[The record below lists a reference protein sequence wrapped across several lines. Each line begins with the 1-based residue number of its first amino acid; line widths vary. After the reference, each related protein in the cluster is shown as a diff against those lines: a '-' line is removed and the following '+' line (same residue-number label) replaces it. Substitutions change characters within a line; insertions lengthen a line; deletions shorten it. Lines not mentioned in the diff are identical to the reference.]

1 MILSKGQAALAK
13 CESELRALLSQ
24 AASSGDYDAVIKLTS
39 WARAVAGLTGG
50 DLISFTETALK
61 NAPKRKAPGTTY
73 PRFERR
79 GDSLVKIGWSKREK
93 AEYEHKAPLA
103 SVALVAGKVRKK
115 GADGRIFQISGL
127 LPCESTDGET
137 IVPDYQVYLVVAWW
151 RELGLLEQH
160 GRQGYSLPKPDEF
173 AKSVER
179 ATTELLEV

>member
-1 MILSKGQAALAK
+1 MTLAKGQAALAK
-13 CESELRALLSQ
+13 CESELRALLAQ

-39 WARAVAGLTGG
+39 WARTVAGLKGG
-50 DLISFTETALK
+50 ALTSVSEGSKTALK
-61 NAPKRKAPGTTY
+61 RKAAGTTY

-93 AEYEHKAPLA
+93 AEYEHRAPLGA
-103 SVALVAGKVRKK
+103 VALVADKVRKK

-127 LPCESTDGET
+127 LPCESADGET

-160 GRQGYSLPKPDEF
+160 GRQGYSLPKPSEF

-179 ATTELLEV
+179 ASTELIEV

>member
-1 MILSKGQAALAK
+1 MIVAKGQTALAK
-13 CESELRALLSQ
+13 CESELRALLAQ

-39 WARAVAGLTGG
+39 WARAIAGLMSGTPT
-50 DLISFTETALK
+50 SVTEGSKA
-61 NAPKRKAPGTTY
+61 APKRKASGTAY

-93 AEYEHKAPLA
+93 TEYEHKAPMGA
-103 SVALVAGKVRKK
+103 VALVADKVRKK

-160 GRQGYSLPKPDEF
+160 GRQGYSLPKPSDF
-173 AKSVER
+173 AKSVEQ
-179 ATTELLEV
+179 ASTQLIQV

>member
-1 MILSKGQAALAK
+1 MTLSKGQAALAK
-13 CESELRALLSQ
+13 CESELRSLLAQ
-24 AASSGDYDAVIKLTS
+24 AASSGDYDAVIQLTS
-39 WARAVAGLTGG
+39 WARTVGGLMGG
-50 DLISFTETALK
+50 TLPSIADEPRA
-61 NAPKRKAPGTTY
+61 APKRKSVGSTY

-79 GDSLVKIGWSKREK
+79 GDNLVKIGWSKRER
-93 AEYEHKAPLA
+93 AEYEHKAPLG
-103 SVALVAGKVRKK
+103 SVALVADKVRKK

-160 GRQGYSLPKPDEF
+160 GRQGYSLPKPSEF

-179 ATTELLEV
+179 ASTELI